1 MKVKILGFKVKELLA
16 WQISG
21 FLGDSWYISDC
32 CVIVLC
38 IVSMP
43 VNIVYCM
50 FVTMLIIISCFATY
64 IIQPIVAR
72 FTSFTCTSNGAT
84 AAIVVEERHFA
95 PRCAR
100 SQKPAVATSPM
111 TSQLH
116 GHRHRCATPPSTL
129 HGWPFNVSTQ
139 LATRCTLENYTWRV
153 LYVMPQNLRAMCYYI
168 NDVMSEIELVWNWV
182 TFNTLFNST
191 KWWLTQPSFV

>member
-1 MKVKILGFKVKELLA
+1 M
-16 WQISG
+16 
-21 FLGDSWYISDC
+21 
-32 CVIVLC
+32 IVLC

-139 LATRCTLENYTWRV
+139 LATRCTLKKLYLTRTLRNAPKSAGYVLLYKRCDERNRV
-153 LYVMPQNLRAMCYYI
+153 SLKLSYV
-168 NDVMSEIELVWNWV
+168 
-182 TFNTLFNST
+182 
-191 KWWLTQPSFV
+191 